1 MKNMKKVIRNTL
13 LFMAGWAVAM
23 IIFSLTHKVTDLQYL
38 LQIFL
43 IPATVLGLIGF
54 LSAIFANKNPQP
66 KKMLSI
72 WLLIAGIAV
81 DQAIKIY
88 LFAQNWQEMNIPII
102 EPVFYLNPSQNTL
115 GSYLWVLLGLKN
127 TSHLLN
133 IILFIIIGTLFTELY
148 RFYVQYKGNSFWI
161 KGAFHLFL
169 IGLLANIIDNA
180 VHGGSLD
187 YLSINPFY
195 ITDLKDIFITL
206 GELYLLIEVIDQKL
220 WKSDKG
226 FEKSFNGFIKKD
238 FKRLFEKNKKS

>member
-1 MKNMKKVIRNTL
+1 MKKVIRNTL
-13 LFMAGWAVAM
+13 LFIAGWVVAM
-23 IIFSLTHKVTDLQYL
+23 IIFSLSHNVTEINYL

-43 IPATVLGLIGF
+43 IPAAVLGFIGF
-54 LSAIFANKNPQP
+54 FSAISANKYPHP
-66 KKMLSI
+66 KKMLNI
-72 WLLIAGIAV
+72 WLLLGGILI
-81 DQAIKIY
+81 DQAIKLY

-148 RFYVQYKGNSFWI
+148 RFYVHYKGNSYWV

-169 IGLLANIIDNA
+169 TGLLANIIDNA
-180 VHGGSLD
+180 IHGGSLD

-226 FEKSFNGFIKKD
+226 FETSFNQFIKKD
-238 FKRLFEKNKKS
+238 FNRLMGKKARKDE